1 MCNQITRQLWL
12 WCAQHGIWVSAVH
25 IPGKQTVLADKESSE
40 IRSDS
45 EWKLKP
51 QLFESTLPPWDTPSV
66 DLLASRLIY

>member
-51 QLFESTLPPWDTPSV
+51 QLFESTLPPWGTPSV